1 MTNEDLAQKE
11 WESVREWVL
20 SEEDRVVE
28 KLKREGRYAPGLDGN
43 MEPFAYIYQERNRRL
58 VKSEKNT
65 A

>member
-43 MEPFAYIYQERNRRL
+43 MEPFA
-58 VKSEKNT
+58 
-65 A
+65 